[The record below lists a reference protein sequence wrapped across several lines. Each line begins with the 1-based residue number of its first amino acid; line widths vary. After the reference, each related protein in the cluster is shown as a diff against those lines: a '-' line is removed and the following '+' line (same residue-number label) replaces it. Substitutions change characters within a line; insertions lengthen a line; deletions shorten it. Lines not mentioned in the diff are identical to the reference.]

1 MIFHA
6 SIPADDPERVAR
18 VMAEIWRGEAFPF
31 PPWPGGFV
39 AVAGDDRG
47 TTLEVY
53 PRAHT
58 IAPGEGGEGARP
70 LIDPTVGRF
79 GCFHVA
85 TATDRSAEDI
95 FAIGRREGWRTV
107 RCRRGGLFEVIEL
120 WLENVLMV
128 EVMTAD
134 MQADYLAA
142 VTVEGW
148 RERLRHPPGAT
159 SGAPGL
165 SGAAASL
172 A

>member
-6 SIPADDPERVAR
+6 SVPADDPERVAR

-58 IAPGEGGEGARP
+58 IAPGEGDEGARP
-70 LIDPTVGRF
+70 LVDRAVGRL
-79 GCFHVA
+79 GCFHIA
-85 TATDRSAEDI
+85 TATDRPAEDI
-95 FAIGRREGWRTV
+95 LAIGAREGWRAV

-120 WLENVLMV
+120 WIENALMV
-128 EVMTAD
+128 EVMTAE
-134 MQADYLAA
+134 MQADYRAA
-142 VTVEGW
+142 ATLEGW
-148 RERLRHPPGAT
+148 RERLRRPV
-159 SGAPGL
+159 GAPGAQAP
-165 SGAAASL
+165 SNAATAP